1 MDLISLKLALNTA
14 ILAGITCLVSLPVG
28 VGLAWL
34 LVRTDL
40 PRRKAALGLL
50 AVMLFVPLYVQAA
63 AWQAGF
69 GMQGWYTLAYA
80 GPAWL
85 DGWTGA
91 IWVHVM
97 AALPWVVL
105 IVAAGLWLVEP
116 ELEESALLDG
126 TSGQVLRHVTL
137 PSTATA
143 VGVAALWVLTFTA
156 GEMTVTDL
164 FAVRTYAEEI
174 YTRLAIGQQ
183 PGEASLGVLPG
194 AVLTVLLVVAGLGVS
209 AKLAGL
215 DRPLSFRPR
224 WVFRLGRWRIA
235 ATVAVALV
243 LLLLAGVPLVNLAYK
258 AGVEVTQ
265 NDAGRLRSWSLWK
278 CLSIVGTSPWR
289 YQREFGWSLALGT
302 LAASAAVTIGTLLAW
317 FARQRRLGAGLA
329 LLVTALSLAIPGP
342 LVGLAIIGLLN
353 RPELPPLVYLYD
365 QSLLAPWLALTF
377 RGLAP
382 ATLVMWHAL
391 RTLPQ
396 EMLDSAKLDGAGSL
410 YQLGRIALPSR
421 LTAVAVAWLVALAI
435 VLGDLA
441 ASILVVPPGV
451 ITLPIRIFGLMHYG
465 VEDQV
470 AGICLVL
477 VAVFAVVAAGAIRLG
492 AAKDLFRK

>member
-1 MDLISLKLALNTA
+1 M
-14 ILAGITCLVSLPVG
+14 
-28 VGLAWL
+28 
-34 LVRTDL
+34 
-40 PRRKAALGLL
+40 
-50 AVMLFVPLYVQAA
+50 
-63 AWQAGF
+63 
-69 GMQGWYTLAYA
+69 
-80 GPAWL
+80 
-85 DGWTGA
+85 
-91 IWVHVM
+91 
-97 AALPWVVL
+97 
-105 IVAAGLWLVEP
+105 
-116 ELEESALLDG
+116 
-126 TSGQVLRHVTL
+126 
-137 PSTATA
+137 
-143 VGVAALWVLTFTA
+143 LTFTA

-194 AVLTVLLVVAGLGVS
+194 AVLTVLLVAAGLGVS
-209 AKLAGL
+209 SKLAGI

-243 LLLLAGVPLVNLAYK
+243 LLLVAGVPLVNLAYK
-258 AGVEVTQ
+258 TGIEVTQ
-265 NDAGRLRSWSLWK
+265 TDTGRLRSWSLWK

-396 EMLDSAKLDGAGSL
+396 EMLDSASSTERARSISSDTSPCPLGSRRWPWP
-410 YQLGRIALPSR
+410 GWWPWPSCS
-421 LTAVAVAWLVALAI
+421 AIWPLA
-435 VLGDLA
+435 
-441 ASILVVPPGV
+441 SW
-451 ITLPIRIFGLMHYG
+451 
-465 VEDQV
+465 
-470 AGICLVL
+470 
-477 VAVFAVVAAGAIRLG
+477 
-492 AAKDLFRK
+492 